1 MADLS
6 AEDVLNAPL
15 RPADLAAAK
24 GFVERFQFTT
34 TALFL
39 IADHVRR
46 EHEDDAGADL
56 IDELVKAFAEHEAA
70 TV

>member
-6 AEDVLNAPL
+6 AEDVLNAPM

-24 GFVERFQFTT
+24 EFVERFEYTT

-39 IADHVRR
+39 MAEHVRR
-46 EHEDDAGADL
+46 VHGDDAGADL
-56 IDELVKAFAEHEAA
+56 IDELVKAYAEHEAA
-70 TV
+70 TA